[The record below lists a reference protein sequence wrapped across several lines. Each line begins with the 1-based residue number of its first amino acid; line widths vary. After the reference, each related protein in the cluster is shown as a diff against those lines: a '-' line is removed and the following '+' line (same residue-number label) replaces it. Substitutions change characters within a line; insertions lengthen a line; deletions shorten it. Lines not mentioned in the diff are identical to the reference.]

1 MEVVDTN
8 NLEDI
13 EAQILSQEQVECP
26 VVHHF
31 GPGVYM
37 REALFPK
44 GSLGIGHKHKHAHTC
59 MLLRG
64 TLAMLVDDEIVIIEA
79 PYIYTAPPGRK
90 MWYAIEDSS
99 FLNILPTEET
109 DLLKIEE
116 QFVEKSDTYLEH
128 EELSAKFIA
137 AVNKEPEQ

>member
-1 MEVVDTN
+1 
-8 NLEDI
+8 
-13 EAQILSQEQVECP
+13 
-26 VVHHF
+26 
-31 GPGVYM
+31 
-37 REALFPK
+37 
-44 GSLGIGHKHKHAHTC
+44 

-64 TLAMLVDDEIVIIEA
+64 KLAMLVDDEIIILEA